1 MGFGEALRRLARVF
15 PRGSAAKDIER
26 RKADRLKLGELD
38 ARAEDG
44 VVDELARELID
55 GRGVGSGLLAA
66 DPSFESPM
74 LLAAE

>member
-1 MGFGEALRRLARVF
+1 M
-15 PRGSAAKDIER
+15 
-26 RKADRLKLGELD
+26 GELD

-55 GRGVGSGLLAA
+55 GRGVGSVLDAA
-66 DPSFESPM
+66 EAPRSEPM